1 MSKIVSKD
9 FVLAASAAFF
19 FFFSIFV
26 VLPYLPLY
34 ILHIGGNSVEV
45 GWIIGIAAI
54 SAVLIRP
61 LTGFLVDRIGRL
73 IWVSAGA
80 ILLTLSSVMYIYLD
94 DVLYLFI
101 IRFIIGIGV
110 ALFTIGAS
118 SYVADLAPD
127 GKRSEIFGYYG
138 ASINTAT
145 AFGPL
150 VATYIFHISNGNY
163 TYIFYIA
170 TISSIIGAV
179 IAQMLSAR
187 GFVPNKE
194 NKLIIIEKKVLVP
207 SIVAGAVLFNYAAI
221 VTIVPLY
228 LATKGIVDPGLFFAI
243 YGFTL
248 ILIRPIG
255 GMLSDKHGR
264 WATIFPAIAII
275 ILSMFLLIMI
285 NDKML
290 LLAIAFVYACG
301 IGLIMPSLNAYCIDL
316 VSPSERGAA
325 LATYTTIF
333 DIGLSIGAVSL
344 GYLAHL
350 AGYNAVFILCAVVIL
365 LSGLLYFARPTKV
378 ATENA

>member
-61 LTGFLVDRIGRL
+61 ITGFLVDRIGRL
-73 IWVSAGA
+73 IWVSVGA
-80 ILLTLSSVMYIYLD
+80 ILLTLSSVLYIYLD

-110 ALFTIGAS
+110 ALFTVGAS

-150 VATYIFHISNGNY
+150 VATYIFHITNGNY

-170 TISSIIGAV
+170 TISSLIGAV
-179 IAQMLSAR
+179 IAQLLSAR

-194 NKLIIIEKKVLVP
+194 NKLTIIEKKVLIP
-207 SIVAGAVLFNYAAI
+207 SILAGAVLFNYAAI

-228 LATKGIVDPGLFFAI
+228 LATKGIMDPGLFFAI

-248 ILIRPIG
+248 ILIRPMG
-255 GMLSDKHGR
+255 GMLSDRHGR

-275 ILSMFLLIMI
+275 MFLLIMI

-316 VSPSERGAA
+316 VNPSERGAA

-365 LSGLLYFARPTKV
+365 LSGLLYFLRPNKV